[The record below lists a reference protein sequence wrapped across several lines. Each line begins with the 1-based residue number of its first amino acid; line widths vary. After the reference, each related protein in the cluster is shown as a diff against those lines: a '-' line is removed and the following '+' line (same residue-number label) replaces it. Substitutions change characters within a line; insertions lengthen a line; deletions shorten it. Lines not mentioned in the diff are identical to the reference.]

1 MRLILMSRCSLENPS
16 SDDRFL
22 RTRSPS
28 RRVTGRSPVS
38 ISLTISAFAIVD
50 FPDPE
55 SPVKKTV
62 KPCLLRGGKERRSSW
77 ITSGKLNQSGISS
90 PSIKRRRI
98 SVPDISSTVE
108 FFGISLDG

>member
-1 MRLILMSRCSLENPS
+1 M
-16 SDDRFL
+16 
-22 RTRSPS
+22 
-28 RRVTGRSPVS
+28 VTGRSPVS

-62 KPCLLRGGKERRSSW
+62 KPCLLRGGNERRSSW
-77 ITSGKLNQSGISS
+77 ITSGKLTSQGSPC

-98 SVPDISSTVE
+98 SRYLIFRGRCELLEVR
-108 FFGISLDG
+108 